1 MKLVADHGMR
11 LDRPLSDL
19 DRMMYLARCTPYL
32 DLPDDHKRDLVRL
45 LAQKHQAREHIRFS
59 KLEAPQ

>member
-1 MKLVADHGMR
+1 
-11 LDRPLSDL
+11 LSDL